1 MRLFKLI
8 SWRLLS
14 WYNTEFLLLNYKK
27 CVAAGWEIR
36 SWELKVYGLGVN
48 LKIVIAEMCIPEA
61 CV

>member
-1 MRLFKLI
+1 MRLFNLI

-14 WYNTEFLLLNYKK
+14 WYNTEFLLLNYKEM
-27 CVAAGWEIR
+27 CN
-36 SWELKVYGLGVN
+36 SWMGDQILGVKGLSVN